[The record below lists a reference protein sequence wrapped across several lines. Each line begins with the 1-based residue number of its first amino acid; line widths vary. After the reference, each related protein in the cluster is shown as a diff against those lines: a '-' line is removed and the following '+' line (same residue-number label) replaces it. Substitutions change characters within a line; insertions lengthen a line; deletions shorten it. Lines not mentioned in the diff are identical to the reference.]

1 MKFSLPLIAACAAL
15 LTVTLTGCG
24 GGADSAGPPAGQAA
38 NPASLTKTDTT
49 VGTGAEAATGKTIKV
64 HYTGWLYSPGAT
76 GFKGTQFD
84 SSIGKPAPYSFK
96 LGSGA
101 VIPGFEQGILG
112 MKVGGKRT
120 ILIPSNLGYGA
131 SGYGNIP
138 PNTGLV
144 FDVEL
149 IEAI

>member
-1 MKFSLPLIAACAAL
+1 MKFSLPLIALCAAFVSL
-15 LTVTLTGCG
+15 GGCG
-24 GGADSAGPPAGQAA
+24 AGADGAPASQATNPPA
-38 NPASLTKTDTT
+38 LTRTDTV
-49 VGTGAEAATGKTIKV
+49 VGGGAEAASGKTVKV
-64 HYTGWLYSPGAT
+64 HYTGWLYSAGAA
-76 GFKGTQFD
+76 GYKGAQFD
-84 SSIGKPAPYSFK
+84 TSIGKPAPYSFK
-96 LGSGA
+96 LGAGA

-120 ILIPSNLGYGA
+120 ILIPSSLGYGA

-149 IEAI
+149 IEAL

>member
-1 MKFSLPLIAACAAL
+1 MKLQLPLIAAFAAL
-15 LTVTLTGCG
+15 LSLSACG
-24 GGADSAGPPAGQAA
+24 GASDAAYGPPPGQVV
-38 NPASLTKTDTT
+38 NPPALTKTDIS
-49 VGTGAEAATGKTIKV
+49 VGVGAEAATGKTVKV
-64 HYTGWLYSPGAT
+64 HYTGWLYNAGAT
-76 GFKGTQFD
+76 GFKGLQFD
-84 SSIGKPAPYSFK
+84 SSSGKPPYQFK

-101 VIPGFEQGILG
+101 VIPGFDQGILG

-120 ILIPSNLGYGA
+120 VLIPSTLGYGA

-144 FDVEL
+144 FEIEL